1 MIKDEEK
8 KGQVLPARR
17 LLTPVSS
24 KEDVIEAVLKAKR
37 EKKVLR
43 VAGSEHSVRDAIFPE
58 DGVTLLLTGDLR
70 KVEILKVKREP
81 FKKWLYCRIGAGC
94 YLGKDPLDPH
104 SDRKNSACYQVNQ
117 NGFGF
122 PELGGIIQQSVG
134 GFIMTGSAGGSLK
147 HGFADVIQEI
157 EFVDGNGQVQIAKPG
172 TDLWSAVGVSM
183 GYSAS

>member
-1 MIKDEEK
+1 MNILFLDLYAAERKAEARTFFNRVITPFLDQSENGRILESVFVHMIKDEEK

-24 KEDVIEAVLKAKR
+24 KDVIEAVLKAKR

-70 KVEILKVKREP
+70 KVEILKVRREP

-104 SDRKNSACYQVNQ
+104 SDLN
-117 NGFGF
+117 F
-122 PELGGIIQQSVG
+122 QS
-134 GFIMTGSAGGSLK
+134 
-147 HGFADVIQEI
+147 
-157 EFVDGNGQVQIAKPG
+157 
-172 TDLWSAVGVSM
+172 
-183 GYSAS
+183 